1 MRNKIVKKLNDIV
14 LGEDKSYDELMFW
27 VECPAYQ
34 DEIVDIK
41 DETSEDSN
49 GINVRHITFC
59 FDGFLDDT
67 VAKDLMEWKN
77 LVDELS
83 EKEVKLWDCKEAYQI
98 ASEDIIAKTD
108 FKELYGKNNADVRKQ
123 HVKNELSDWYYEIH
137 SLEVSIDWIVRRINF
152 LRSLVRYKIKV
163 LGKGETDDN

>member
-1 MRNKIVKKLNDIV
+1 MKNKIVKKLNRIV
-14 LGEDKSYDELMFW
+14 LSEDKSYDEVMFW

-34 DEIVDIK
+34 DEIIDIK
-41 DETSEDSN
+41 DENTEDSN
-49 GINVRHITFC
+49 GIVTRHIIFC
-59 FDGFLDDT
+59 FDGRLDDT
-67 VAKDLMEWKN
+67 VAKDIMEWNN

-83 EKEVKLWDCKEAYQI
+83 SKEVKLWDCKEAYQV

-123 HVKNELSDWYYEIH
+123 HVKHELMDLYLEIH

-163 LGKGETDDN
+163 LGEKQP

>member
-1 MRNKIVKKLNDIV
+1 MKNKIVDKLNAIV
-14 LGEDKSYDELMFW
+14 LDPEKGFGNLMFW

-34 DEIVDIK
+34 DEITDLKWEV
-41 DETSEDSN
+41 TTDSN
-49 GINVRHITFC
+49 GIETEHITFC
-59 FDGFLDDT
+59 FNGRLEDP
-67 VAKDLMEWKN
+67 VAKDIMEWNN

-83 EKEVKLWDCKEAYQI
+83 SKEVKLWDCKEAYQV
-98 ASEDIIAKTD
+98 ASDDIIAKTN

-123 HVKNELSDWYYEIH
+123 HVKHELMDLYCEIH

-163 LGKGETDDN
+163 LGRGESDD